1 MTTRNDSIT
10 RNSGEGLPPNIF
22 RLVHLITPTGL
33 ILNIIGQTSNTT
45 LEGLTQINTKTKI
58 GVAIFIVAY
67 VLLCL
72 LVLAVG
78 SRRSRIEQGERRLLL
93 ATAVSLPFILVRL
106 VYSIL
111 TVYAHSSTFNL
122 FSGNETAQ
130 LVMSVLPEFVV
141 VALYLG
147 VGVTLQNNRSSMD
160 YKPAPL
166 AADMPLRSDPS
177 QPLYTSQPAHG
188 NPQQQLDYQGNT
200 PTPTNRNDYH
210 EEDTSY
216 GYQPPRKERR
226 RQNRR
231 RGPISGL
238 IGMAIDMAKERR

>member
-10 RNSGEGLPPNIF
+10 RNSGKGLPPNIF
-22 RLVHLITPTGL
+22 RLVHLITLTGL

-45 LEGLTQINTKTKI
+45 PEGLTQINTKTKI

-78 SRRSRIEQGERRLLL
+78 SRRSRIEQGERRLLF

-111 TVYAHSSTFNL
+111 TVYVHSSTFNL
-122 FSGNETAQ
+122 FSGNVTAQ
-130 LVMSVLPEFVV
+130 LVMSVLPEFTV

-147 VGVTLQNNRSSMD
+147 VGVTLNNLSRMD

-166 AADMPLRSDPS
+166 AAGVPLTSDPN
-177 QPLYTSQPAHG
+177 QPLYTSQPTHG

-200 PTPTNRNDYH
+200 PTPNNRNDYY

-216 GYQPPRKERR
+216 GYQPSRRERR

-238 IGMAIDMAKERR
+238 IGMAMDMAKERR